1 MSTYNAA
8 EAALDD
14 IANMDHAEDCP
25 TWAPS
30 LEGCRCAMAH
40 IPTLRAALAE
50 LDEWK
55 NSAKFVADETRLH
68 DEKHCGCVAYLRV
81 ERDRLREA
89 CLQVDDKGNLL
100 HVRLA
105 LSKVE
110 GRMVAMATEDWIV
123 AEIKAAL
130 NRGR

>member
-40 IPTLRAALAE
+40 IPTLRAALA
-50 LDEWK
+50 
-55 NSAKFVADETRLH
+55 
-68 DEKHCGCVAYLRV
+68 

-130 NRGR
+130 NRDASS